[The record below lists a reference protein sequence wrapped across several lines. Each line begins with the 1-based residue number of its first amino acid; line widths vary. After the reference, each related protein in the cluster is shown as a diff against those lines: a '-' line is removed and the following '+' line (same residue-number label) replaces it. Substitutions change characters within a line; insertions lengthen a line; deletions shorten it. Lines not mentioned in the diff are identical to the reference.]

1 MHSIGNSKSIYQKMS
16 IKLVHLRLCVCMW
29 QCRGMEHT
37 CSRVK
42 LTITSQQQEDVL
54 CVVTCAA
61 QCGASRDT
69 NCLTSLISERAN
81 ACRFYF

>member
-16 IKLVHLRLCVCMW
+16 IKLVHLRPCMC
-29 QCRGMEHT
+29 QCLGMEHT
-37 CSRVK
+37 YSRVK